1 MGFFVGQTMKESKGT
16 ANPNKVND
24 LLKQRLS

>member
-16 ANPNKVND
+16 ANPAKVND